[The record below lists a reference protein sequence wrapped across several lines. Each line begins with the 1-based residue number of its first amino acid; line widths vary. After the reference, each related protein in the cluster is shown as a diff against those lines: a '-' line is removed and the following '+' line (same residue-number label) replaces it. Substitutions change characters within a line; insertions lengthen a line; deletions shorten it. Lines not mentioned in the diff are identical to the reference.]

1 MNYYFISGTSSGIGK
16 ALAENLLQDE
26 SNIVYGFSRRKTIEH
41 RNFKHN
47 MLDFSKVEK
56 VAKFEFPKLNNA
68 EKIILINNAGTLGD
82 IKHIGNLSAQSLI
95 DVFNVNLTALAVLC
109 NAFIKQYQTIAT
121 EKIIINISSGA
132 ATGAYDGWATYC
144 SSKAGVNMLT
154 EVIDM
159 EQKNKTN
166 PIKIFAIAPGVV
178 DTAMQTTIR
187 KTSVE
192 NFSRIEKF
200 NQLKTT
206 KALYSPKAVAQ
217 KIIDYCQNTDAIP
230 ALISRIVMD

>member
-47 MLDFSKVEK
+47 MLDFSKVDK
-56 VAKFEFPKLNNA
+56 VAKFEFPRLNNA

-82 IKHIGNLSAQSLI
+82 IKHIGNLSAKSLI

-109 NAFIKQYQTIAT
+109 NAFIKQYQRIAT

-132 ATGAYDGWATYC
+132 AMGAYDGWATYC

-159 EQKNKTN
+159 EQKTKAN

-187 KTSVE
+187 KTRVE

-200 NQLKTT
+200 NQLKNTG
-206 KALYSPKAVAQ
+206 ALYNAKTVAQ
-217 KIIDYCQNTDAIP
+217 KIISYCQNTDAIA
-230 ALISRIVMD
+230 ALISRIVL